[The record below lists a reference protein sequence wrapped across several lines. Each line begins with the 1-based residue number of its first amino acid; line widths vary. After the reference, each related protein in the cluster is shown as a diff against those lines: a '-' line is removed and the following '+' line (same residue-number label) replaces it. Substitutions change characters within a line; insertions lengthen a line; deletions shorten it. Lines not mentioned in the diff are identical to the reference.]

1 MKKYNSAFGSIS
13 SVFLQIYC
21 RSYWS
26 KQYQLKLQKKAK
38 EVEEEIRRDQKM
50 LKSLEEQLNQESKTK
65 ALAREIAMKEMELA
79 LKELQTQRQ
88 RELLRQKEYEF
99 MFL

>member
-1 MKKYNSAFGSIS
+1 
-13 SVFLQIYC
+13 
-21 RSYWS
+21 
-26 KQYQLKLQKKAK
+26 
-38 EVEEEIRRDQKM
+38 M

-65 ALAREIAMKEMELA
+65 ALTREIAKKEMELA

-88 RELLRQKEYEF
+88 RELLRQKEYEY

>member
-1 MKKYNSAFGSIS
+1 MYF
-13 SVFLQIYC
+13 

-38 EVEEEIRRDQKM
+38 EVEEEIKRDQKM

-65 ALAREIAMKEMELA
+65 ALAREIAKKEMELA